1 LQSIKQY
8 SVVKISHS
16 GELGAIPEIIAC
28 NDVVVT
34 EEPLEIWLSAAP
46 NLPSK
51 LLLTTMRT
59 PGDDLNLV
67 RGWLYSS
74 GAIGDITKISSI
86 KHTGTGRLKFQSTNR
101 VQVNLAVG
109 ANFDLAAYQRVEVMN
124 SACGVCG
131 QQSIENILDQLPRG
145 FTSDAESPLLA
156 ITAIHSLTQQLSDK
170 QVIFGQTGGNHGV
183 ALFDLPV
190 RTDQSEQRLQVLDV
204 REDVGRHNA
213 FDKLIGANLDML
225 AVDSH
230 SDDLVL
236 GVVLSSRVQKAAMVN
251 IRYIIAMGAPS
262 SLAIDLAKDC
272 DICLLGF
279 VKSSQSSTGS
289 AIAFNVYSSPQLL
302 V

>member
-236 GVVLSSRVQKAAMVN
+236 GVVLSSRASFELVQN
-251 IRYIIAMGAPS
+251 GEY
-262 SLAIDLAKDC
+262 SLYYC
-272 DICLLGF
+272 HG
-279 VKSSQSSTGS
+279 GS
-289 AIAFNVYSSPQLL
+289 L
-302 V
+302 